1 MTHNPYGKTA
11 KIAGDNDPVYLKMM
25 NAAIKRL
32 KATMTAEE
40 YNEWRHATFER
51 DGLTM
56 ADFSA
61 REVWL
66 AASIAATFRPK

>member
-1 MTHNPYGKTA
+1 MTRHNPFGNSA
-11 KIAGDNDPVYLKMM
+11 KIADDNDPVYLKMM
-25 NAAIKRL
+25 NAAIERL

-40 YNEWRHATFER
+40 YTAWQQATFER
-51 DGLTM
+51 GGQTM

-66 AASIAATFRPK
+66 AASIAATFRK